1 MKVEVLF
8 KDQKVDTKIRKIVVK
23 VVNLVCTYLSV
34 NHKHIELSVLLV
46 NDKFM
51 QNLNLKYRNK
61 FETTNVLSFPQN
73 KHLVWSNS
81 EKLNLL
87 GDIVLSPDK
96 IKEESVMY
104 LRDFYEHFIHIF
116 LHGFLHLLGYTHDS
130 ENDTKNM
137 EAKEIEI
144 LSLLNI
150 NNPYLPHTE
159 KDEK

>member
-8 KDQKVDTKIRKIVVK
+8 KDQKADTKIRKIIVK
-23 VVNLVCTYLSV
+23 VVNLVCADLSL
-34 NHKHIELSVLLV
+34 NHKHTELSVLLV
-46 NDKFM
+46 NNKFM
-51 QNLNLKYRNK
+51 QNLNRKYRNK
-61 FETTNVLSFPQN
+61 FGTTNVLSFPQN
-73 KHLVWSNS
+73 KHLAWKNS

-96 IKEESVMY
+96 IKEESVLY
-104 LRDFYEHFIHIF
+104 LKDFYEHFIHIF

-130 ENDTKNM
+130 KNDTKNM
-137 EAKEIEI
+137 ETKEIEI

-150 NNPYLPHTE
+150 DNPYLLNNE